1 MSVNLIYNPVFK
13 TKISGYSIVFW
24 INKFFENLENELNQR
39 YLKLNNYFFY
49 YVEPNRIIELKD
61 FLKKNKKEF
70 KTQNGLFAVINND
83 KDIDDVEEITDLSD
97 IIKIIPIDNHIE
109 IERVVKEFQINYYLK
124 KNIEIFDF
132 SDFYIQGLPKIGEG
146 SVISKGVVIKG
157 DVKIGNN
164 TNLGEYSFVENTIIG
179 DNCNILPF
187 CVLRDSVIEEN
198 VSIGPFAHLRNNAIV
213 KKNAKMGNFVEMKKS
228 VLGEGSKSMHLTYIG
243 DATVGKN
250 VNIGAGTI
258 TCNYD
263 GVNKNPTII
272 EDNVFIGSGTEL
284 VAPIKINKNS
294 YIGAG
299 STITQEVPE
308 ESLAI
313 ARTRQRNIEGWV
325 KRKNKKK

>member
-13 TKISGYSIVFW
+13 TKIRGFSITFW
-24 INKFFENLENELNQR
+24 INKFFDNFENDLNQR

-49 YVEPNRIIELKD
+49 YIEPNRVIEFKEL
-61 FLKKNKKEF
+61 LKKNNNEF
-70 KTQNGLFAVINND
+70 KSTNGLFAVINND
-83 KDIDDVEEITDLSD
+83 KDIDELNELTDLSD
-97 IIKIIPIDNHIE
+97 IIRVIPIDNHIE

-124 KNIEIFDF
+124 KNVEILDF
-132 SDFYIQGLPKIGEG
+132 SDFYIQGLPEIGDG

-164 TNLGEYSFVENTIIG
+164 SNLGEYSFVENTIIS

-187 CVLRDSVIEEN
+187 CVLRDSMIEEN
-198 VSIGPFAHLRNNAIV
+198 VSIGPFAHLRNNAVV

-243 DATVGKN
+243 DAIVGKK

-263 GVNKNPTII
+263 GVNKNQTII
-272 EDNVFIGSGTEL
+272 EDNVFVGSGTEL

-299 STITQEVPE
+299 STITREVPE

-313 ARTRQRNIEGWV
+313 ARAKQRNIEGWV
-325 KRKNKKK
+325 KRKKKKK